1 MYSAIREGNK
11 LSLLTSPQPC
21 LRFSLPEIQAATK
34 NFDDKQGESE
44 FRAEIEVIS
53 KLRHPNLVSLIGFCD
68 DNNEMILVYEY
79 MPHGTL
85 YHHLHEAD
93 TRLSWVQRLNVAIGA
108 ARGMDYLHKGGDTNH
123 GVIHRD
129 VKSSNILLDENWGA
143 VISDFG
149 LSKIVSVDR
158 SIYTSAKGSF
168 GYMDPEYL
176 CTGKLIRGTDVY
188 AFGVV
193 LFELLSGRLAVD
205 LSRGEESSL
214 VRWAKQC
221 MKERKLDQMI
231 DGSMRGTISLKCL
244 GRFVKIAD
252 RCLLSDPKER
262 PAMNVVVAS
271 LEELLQVQK
280 KWDNSAKSSVRTVFS
295 WMIPMFRSST
305 KENQDQRR
313 MCSTENNIDRA
324 SLTNK
329 ETVARGLKMFTVDEL
344 RRATRSFA
352 EDTYMGS
359 WSYGEVYK
367 GWVDKTT
374 DSPSKNSSGMP
385 VLIKS
390 LCWNTTVKLEKA
402 KLELEILKEFSHPNL
417 VKLIGYCLSD
427 KQLFLVNEVMPNG
440 NFEDH
445 LYSGTIARLPWVT
458 KVKIAVGIARGIVF
472 LHKTQDYVTTYM
484 QWGSTTSTKLS
495 DCEVTKLA
503 RGHYPYTARDD
514 NGLVYGDYYPAFKP
528 FQLQSNL
535 DGFTLVLVEVL
546 TGKQISYDKEVEK
559 MDDLLVQHGKMSI
572 RHIAKLC
579 LEICNE
585 EDAESQ
591 MLALLEEHEMYIF
604 EAFATATTE
613 SCLINTLQF
622 ANFVPF
628 QHKLS
633 FPTPSETESVNR
645 RRKVKSLCR
654 KMLTISPPISRISN
668 LSVCHHLHSIS
679 RLLPPPPLPSNQ
691 RNSKT
696 LRLHR
701 NFQISAIDAAQPFDY
716 ESKISD
722 RIAKSKTLKIAI
734 VGFGN
739 FGQFLAKTLVR
750 QGHSV
755 LAHSRTD
762 YSAAAAE
769 IGVSFY
775 SNADDL
781 CEEHPEVILLCTSI
795 LSTDKVLRSL
805 PLQRLKRSTL
815 FVDVLS
821 VKEFA
826 KDLFLQILPLDFDIL
841 CTHPMFGPESGKNS
855 WKDLPFVYD
864 KVRIGSD
871 KARVSRCEK
880 FLDSFARE
888 GCVMK
893 EMTCAE
899 HDQHAAESQFITHT
913 VGRVLEKLN
922 LDSTPI
928 NTKGYERLLDLV
940 ENTSSDSFEL
950 YYGLFM
956 YNKNAMEQLERLD
969 LAFESLKKELF
980 GHLHDVLRKQLF
992 GTRERSLGVLQRPP
1006 ALSKLPTN
1014 GSGGLALLP
1023 QSESESQSDSATS

>member
-34 NFDDKQGESE
+34 NFDDKQVLGQGGFGKVYKGRIRIKETSQVVAIKRLDSISKQGESE

-108 ARGMDYLHKGGDTNH
+108 ARGMDYLHKGGDMNH

-295 WMIPMFRSST
+295 WVIPMFRSST

-313 MCSTENNIDRA
+313 LCSTENNIDRA

-472 LHKTQDYVTTYM
+472 LHNTQDYVTTYM
-484 QWGSTTSTKLS
+484 QWGSTTSSMFHLDRRKILLDEDFSAKLS

-613 SCLINTLQF
+613 SCLI
-622 ANFVPF
+622 
-628 QHKLS
+628 
-633 FPTPSETESVNR
+633 R
-645 RRKVKSLCR
+645 GKSCR
-654 KMLTISPPISRISN
+654 I
-668 LSVCHHLHSIS
+668 
-679 RLLPPPPLPSNQ
+679 
-691 RNSKT
+691 
-696 LRLHR
+696 
-701 NFQISAIDAAQPFDY
+701 
-716 ESKISD
+716 
-722 RIAKSKTLKIAI
+722 
-734 VGFGN
+734 
-739 FGQFLAKTLVR
+739 
-750 QGHSV
+750 
-755 LAHSRTD
+755 
-762 YSAAAAE
+762 
-769 IGVSFY
+769 
-775 SNADDL
+775 
-781 CEEHPEVILLCTSI
+781 
-795 LSTDKVLRSL
+795 
-805 PLQRLKRSTL
+805 
-815 FVDVLS
+815 
-821 VKEFA
+821 
-826 KDLFLQILPLDFDIL
+826 
-841 CTHPMFGPESGKNS
+841 
-855 WKDLPFVYD
+855 
-864 KVRIGSD
+864 
-871 KARVSRCEK
+871 
-880 FLDSFARE
+880 
-888 GCVMK
+888 
-893 EMTCAE
+893 
-899 HDQHAAESQFITHT
+899 
-913 VGRVLEKLN
+913 
-922 LDSTPI
+922 
-928 NTKGYERLLDLV
+928 
-940 ENTSSDSFEL
+940 
-950 YYGLFM
+950 
-956 YNKNAMEQLERLD
+956 
-969 LAFESLKKELF
+969 
-980 GHLHDVLRKQLF
+980 
-992 GTRERSLGVLQRPP
+992 
-1006 ALSKLPTN
+1006 
-1014 GSGGLALLP
+1014 
-1023 QSESESQSDSATS
+1023 